1 VPNGMVIDSVE
12 KFERLNKDDQ
22 RIALFETVLTNG
34 QKCECRLKQ
43 CEKQFVRKMI
53 IKGKSLV
60 VSKATFYLG
69 ASAVIFLIGA
79 GIIRPEEFFKW
90 VKIILPFM

>member
-1 VPNGMVIDSVE
+1 MFIDSVE

-22 RIALFETVLTNG
+22 RIALFETVLANG
-34 QKCECRLKQ
+34 QKCECRLRQ
-43 CEKQFVRKMI
+43 CEKQFIKKMI

-60 VSKATFYLG
+60 ISKATFYFG
-69 ASAVIFLIGA
+69 VSAGIFLTGA
-79 GIIRPEEFFKW
+79 GLFRPEEFFKW